1 MPILPVQV
9 KSTKGN
15 KVIQTY
21 AFLDPGSSATFC
33 SEYLMKELNMCGK
46 RVNIFLRTMG
56 QEQSVSCNVIDGFEI
71 SGINSNHFF
80 PLPDVYTQKKMP
92 VSSGDIITQ
101 KELCKWSYL
110 DKVRIPYIQADVD
123 LLIGMNASD
132 VIEPYEIINSHG
144 NGPFA
149 IKTLLGWVVNGTMVG
164 NSDRKNENGHSV
176 VTVNRISVVKLDEL
190 SRQDVDFQP
199 LFPIEGQFQNCVE
212 VKEDQ
217 EEVESQG
224 ELEEKNLNVPNGK
237 VFDGCHVDKSVLIE
251 TQIQDMQGHYLSVRE
266 IIQESV
272 VESEASDQEYK
283 AKVVQLPEDED
294 ILKPDMVLNKRM
306 NQSSE
311 KETKHV
317 GSELNCSIHRE
328 CKDEKKMQEGYRA
341 LPTEEHS
348 VNNDDLEIKGGIKVT
363 AVVFQ
368 GTLNLAN
375 YFMAYFTK
383 WKRLAFVW
391 MYMLQNLLNK
401 LPFKEKELLALK
413 RVTKLVHPP

>member
-9 KSTKGN
+9 KSNKGN

-33 SEYLMKELNMCGK
+33 SEHLMKELNMSGK

-56 QEQSVSCNVIDGFEI
+56 QEQSASCNVIDGFEI

-80 PLPDVYTQKKMP
+80 PLPDVYKKKMP

-123 LLIGMNASD
+123 LLIGINASN

-164 NSDRKNENGHSV
+164 NSDCKNENGHSV
-176 VTVNRISVVKLDEL
+176 VTVNRISVVKLELFNNQFNHGFNERTADEREL
-190 SRQDVDFQP
+190 SRQD
-199 LFPIEGQFQNCVE
+199 FPMESQFQNSVE

-237 VFDGCHVDKSVLIE
+237 VFDGCLVDKSVLIE
-251 TQIQDMQGHYLSVRE
+251 TQIQDMQGHYLSARE

-283 AKVVQLPEDED
+283 VKEVKKRSIQNQVVNVVQLPEDED
-294 ILKPDMVLNKRM
+294 ILKPDMVLYKRM

-311 KETKHV
+311 KEIKDV

-328 CKDEKKMQEGYRA
+328 CKTEKKMQEDYRA

-348 VNNDDLEIKGGIKVT
+348 VNNDDLEIKGDIKVT

-368 GTLNLAN
+368 GTLNLTN

-383 WKRLAFVW
+383 
-391 MYMLQNLLNK
+391 
-401 LPFKEKELLALK
+401 
-413 RVTKLVHPP
+413 